1 MTDLTDFEFVSH
13 IISIVHHGTST
24 STVFPHRPSTESLAA
39 TSISPMP
46 VEISKVI
53 DLVKGCSSTCGWVS
67 SRIPMVPPSGVRI
80 TMASAYLSQPVSADR
95 TVADTVY
102 LPSRGVM
109 VASMTSAHSPESG
122 GGAAPE
128 QAPSASAT
136 SKALMA
142 S

>member
-13 IISIVHHGTST
+13 IISIVPHGTST

-39 TSISPMP
+39 TSISPML
-46 VEISKVI
+46 VGSSKVI
-53 DLVKGCSSTCGWVS
+53 DLVKGCSSTCGGVS

-80 TMASAYLSQPVSADR
+80 TMASAYLSHPVSADR

-102 LPSRGVM
+102 LPSLGVM
-109 VASMTSAHSPESG
+109 VASMTSAHSAS

-128 QAPSASAT
+128 QAPSASAS
-136 SKALMA
+136 SKALMV